1 MLHDHLEA
9 TVGFEKTFY
18 QVNESSGTV
27 EICAVVY
34 EPDID
39 CPIQID
45 FNVTFETGNETK
57 GTGMYVHAYNIIH
70 MVTIMHWSIDIDCPI
85 QMDFGIIFETG
96 NETEGTGMYMHICNI
111 CHMAAVA
118 L

>member
-9 TVGFEKTFY
+9 TIGFEKTFY
-18 QVNESSGTV
+18 QVDESTGTV

-39 CPIQID
+39 CPIQ
-45 FNVTFETGNETK
+45 
-57 GTGMYVHAYNIIH
+57 
-70 MVTIMHWSIDIDCPI
+70 
-85 QMDFGIIFETG
+85 MDFSVIFETG
-96 NETEGTGMYMHICNI
+96 NETEGTGMYMHIRNI
-111 CHMAAVA
+111 RHMAAVA